1 MKKSINTLWT
11 CATVAIALM
20 TSSSSVAQQLPQL
33 SLFPENAYV
42 LNPAIAG
49 SNPWFE
55 VKGMNRTQ
63 WTGITDAPRTFTL
76 SLQGPLRNPHMG
88 VGGYLFTDNAGP
100 TRRTGIQLSYAYHV
114 FLNDKVKLGLGLSGG
129 VLQFAIDCSKIKLAQ
144 DGDPALLGQLQ
155 SQTVFDATF
164 GAHLYGENWFVGFS
178 LPQLLQNE
186 ISVFD
191 SQNQELNKLE
201 DHYYIMAGYKY
212 AVNDDIK
219 LEPSVLIKY
228 VSPVPMK
235 WEGNLRLWYKN
246 MVWLGGSYRSADAV
260 VVMAGYQ
267 FKETINLAYA
277 YDITTSGFKNYSSGT
292 HEILVGFRFNQ

>member
-1 MKKSINTLWT
+1 MMVVSSTL
-11 CATVAIALM
+11 
-20 TSSSSVAQQLPQL
+20 SVTGQQLPQI
-33 SLFPENAYV
+33 SLFPDNSYV
-42 LNPAIAG
+42 LNPGIAG

-76 SLQGPLRNPHMG
+76 SVQGPLKNPHMG

-100 TRRTGIQLSYAYHV
+100 TRRTGIQLSYAWHV

-129 VLQFAIDCSKIKLAQ
+129 VLQFAIDGSKIKLAQ

-164 GAHLYGENWFVGFS
+164 GAYLHSENWYVGFS

-191 SQNQELNKLE
+191 SQKQELNKIE
-201 DHYYIMAGYKY
+201 DHYYAMAGYKY
-212 AVNDDIK
+212 AINDDLK
-219 LEPSVLIKY
+219 VEPSVLLKY
-228 VSPVPMK
+228 VNPVPLK
-235 WEGNLRLWYKN
+235 WEANLRLWYKN

-260 VVMAGYQ
+260 VAMAGYQ
-267 FKETINLAYA
+267 FKESINLAYA
-277 YDITTSGFKNYSSGT
+277 YDITTSGLKNYSSGT
-292 HEILVGFRFNQ
+292 HEILIGFRFNQ